1 MLYIV
6 DMDLKLLLLFIDQR
20 LHHGYHTVNQLR
32 QMNLLLR
39 QRNLTA
45 LYFGHIQNFIDNT

>member
-6 DMDLKLLLLFIDQR
+6 DMDLKLLLLFDQR